1 MDSYFMRCHEVKKAE
16 VEKDLD
22 GHVRYVDN
30 AVTRHACFEV
40 YEEHAKYLV
49 QRYPKIFLLEG
60 NPNAGC
66 ATSFLVRD
74 DLVLVIENEDSSV
87 ERRTVH
93 HTTELDGQYHL
104 DAAAVCPPG
113 LAISGEIQRVTG
125 HAAFRDWR
133 VPHYVAKLQKS
144 MNRFLKVLTP
154 ERAVEQN
161 NIFIQLDDSLH

>member
-1 MDSYFMRCHEVKKAE
+1 
-16 VEKDLD
+16 
-22 GHVRYVDN
+22 
-30 AVTRHACFEV
+30 
-40 YEEHAKYLV
+40 
-49 QRYPKIFLLEG
+49 
-60 NPNAGC
+60 
-66 ATSFLVRD
+66 
-74 DLVLVIENEDSSV
+74 VIENEDSSV

-104 DAAAVCPPG
+104 DAAAVCRPG

-154 ERAVEQN
+154 ERPVEQN
-161 NIFIQLDDSLH
+161 NVRHANHLCKRTMTDWIFRRSLSSSMIASTSLTDGGSGRHRRCLHTVNLPCDGACEN